1 MREKRWFPIL
11 YMFLVTAFF
20 SAIIIGFTSVT
31 RQRVDANRK
40 LAFERAVLEVVPG
53 LSAAQLRNADIH
65 RRFAKL
71 VEEPTLSSAGAY
83 LVKND
88 GQIVAYALPL
98 SGQGFWAPIGGIIGI
113 ETDKKTVTGIAFYQ
127 QNETPG
133 LGAEIAK
140 PPFRNQ
146 FKGKV
151 LAARGKPLS
160 MKRPGEELG
169 DSNVHAI
176 TGATQTSTRLE
187 GIINSALA
195 EWQSKVSKEGTP
207 S

>member
-1 MREKRWFPIL
+1 MKEQRWFPIL
-11 YMFLVTAFF
+11 YMFLTTAFF
-20 SAIIIGFTSVT
+20 STIIIGFTSMT
-31 RQRVDANRK
+31 RQRVEANQK
-40 LAFERAVLEVVPG
+40 LAFERAVISVVPELAG
-53 LSAAQLRNADIH
+53 EKLSNAEVH
-65 RRFAKL
+65 QRFTEM
-71 VEEPTLSSAGAY
+71 VDEPTEASGGAY
-83 LVKND
+83 TVKKN
-88 GQIVAYALPL
+88 GQLMIYALPV

-113 ETDKKTVTGIAFYQ
+113 EPDKKTVTGIAFYQ

-133 LGAEIAK
+133 LGAEITK

-151 LAARGKPLS
+151 LASQGKPLG

-169 DSNVHAI
+169 NSNVHAI

-187 GIINSALA
+187 GIINSALTQ
-195 EWQSKVSKEGTP
+195 WQSKIGKEGTV

>member
-1 MREKRWFPIL
+1 MRDKRWFPIL
-11 YMFLVTAFF
+11 YMFLTTAFF
-20 SAIIIGFTSVT
+20 SSIIIGFTAVT
-31 RQRVDANRK
+31 RQRVEANEK
-40 LAFERAVLEVVPG
+40 LAFERAVLDIVPG
-53 LSAAQLRNADIH
+53 LSDSRLGNDEVHQ
-65 RRFAKL
+65 RFTEM
-71 VEEPTLSSAGAY
+71 VEEPTASSGGAY
-83 LVKND
+83 TVKKD
-88 GQIVAYALPL
+88 GQLVVYALPV

-113 ETDKKTVTGIAFYQ
+113 EVDKKTVTGIAFYQ

-133 LGAEIAK
+133 LGAEITK

-146 FKGKV
+146 FKGKQ
-151 LAARGKPLS
+151 LASQGKPLG

-187 GIINSALA
+187 GILNSALA
-195 EWQSKVSKEGTP
+195 EWQSKVGKEGTR